1 MARASIQFV
10 GILTITVLVMLITGC
25 GQEYAGFPYADEQY
39 AYPTAALDL
48 PLVHLGEVRD
58 LRPAVQHTGEG
69 RFTGITYPK
78 DRNWELPVTAMYR
91 DALIK
96 DLSQTHLAELVPL
109 RSQADF
115 ILEAEVES
123 FHIRMTR
130 SGASFMVPPAVALVA
145 GFLLGD
151 DIGSALKRAGV
162 LTVITYGAIPLPTKQ
177 RAEVVVR
184 LVLRDLDGH
193 VVWEQTCLGEVE
205 DKVGEA
211 ATSRREKMY
220 AERYLPQ
227 AVKRANACL
236 LGQMRQFLLSQ

>member
-1 MARASIQFV
+1 
-10 GILTITVLVMLITGC
+10 MLITGC

-115 ILEAEVES
+115 ILEAEIES